1 MKISI
6 FGLGYVGCV
15 SSVCLAKEGHDV
27 IGVDVNQT
35 KVDMINDGKS
45 PIVEKDLNVI
55 LERIVKNN
63 NSTGSLI
70 ATTNALRAVADT
82 DISLICVGTPSNDN
96 GSLKLDYVKRCA
108 GNIGAGIREKEKY
121 HVIVAR
127 STMLPGTVEDVI
139 IREVEYSSGKKAGND
154 FGAVMNPE
162 FLRESTSIDDFF
174 NPPVT
179 VIGELDNKSGDV
191 VQKMYHFLEAPFVR
205 TDIKSAEMIK
215 YANNTFHGLKVTF
228 ANEIGAICKTLG
240 IDSHKVMDI
249 FCMDNKLNLSS
260 YYLKPGFAF
269 GGSCLPKDLRAITY
283 KAKEQDL
290 NVPILSSIIDSN
302 KEHIERVAKN
312 IMRSGKKKIGILGL
326 SFKAGTDDLRESPL
340 VILTEKLIGKGYDIS
355 IYDKNVAVAKLF
367 GANKEYIEKEIPHIS
382 SLMVDDIASISS
394 HAEIII
400 IGNKS
405 EEFNSIL
412 IQCSPDTIIYDLVRI
427 TQDISKTPEGYEGIC
442 W

>member
-1 MKISI
+1 
-6 FGLGYVGCV
+6 
-15 SSVCLAKEGHDV
+15 
-27 IGVDVNQT
+27 
-35 KVDMINDGKS
+35 
-45 PIVEKDLNVI
+45 
-55 LERIVKNN
+55 
-63 NSTGSLI
+63 
-70 ATTNALRAVADT
+70 
-82 DISLICVGTPSNDN
+82 
-96 GSLKLDYVKRCA
+96 
-108 GNIGAGIREKEKY
+108 
-121 HVIVAR
+121 
-127 STMLPGTVEDVI
+127 MLPGTVEDVI